1 MTTTARRLWIG
12 FGVLTTL
19 LVLFSVV
26 VLWLLHSVELDLVEQ
41 ADVARPRAMTAN
53 RMEIALLGHTLAIRA
68 FFQTG
73 DPKYKE
79 AAAREAADAEQRLAR
94 YEQLATTPKQR
105 ELAAEFAARWR
116 EYKTF
121 AQSLLAA
128 PDGRLRIAD
137 SERLGRMRIALE
149 RFVDEEIQREAD
161 ENYEARKRST
171 MGDLQGILG
180 AVVLLLII
188 GLLLASATSV
198 AVGRGIVRAEKA
210 LAREHGQLEAIIQ
223 AMADGVMVFDMAGN
237 AVVVNDAEARL
248 IGYADAEE
256 MKRNLAYFAER
267 FELADLEGNPVPVA
281 QWPVSRVLRGESF
294 RDWELVVVRKDV
306 ARRWIIS
313 FSGEPVRGPNGQQIL
328 ALVVSQ
334 DVTQRKQNDER
345 LRHIIERYRLASDV
359 AGLGHW
365 EWDLEGGELKW
376 SEEFRE
382 LYGMPP
388 DSAPSY
394 ELWRSAILAEDFPK
408 IDRAVNAAI
417 AESGSYRVDF
427 RVRHPK
433 RGLRHLLGVGR
444 AVRADGGP
452 PKRLIAVSMDITD
465 LKEAEEAVRRLNL
478 SLEQRVQERTAE
490 LAEANQ
496 EMQAFSY
503 TVSHDLRAPLRGIQG
518 FANALVEDFSASLG
532 DEGRRYCERIA
543 AAGERMEDL
552 IEDLLDY
559 SRLARQQIVAK
570 PIDLPSMV
578 REAIERLQTQIKSAQ
593 AQVSLDASGT
603 VIAHPTVLLMV
614 IQNLLANAIT
624 FVAKGTKPEVDIWS
638 EDRQDWLRLNLQ
650 DNGIGIEQKN
660 IDRIFNVFERLH
672 GDEAYAGTGI
682 GLAIVKRAMDRL
694 GGTCGVESAPGKGS
708 RFWIELRKG

>member
-1 MTTTARRLWIG
+1 MTTAKRLWVG
-12 FGVLTTL
+12 FGVLTAL
-19 LVLFSVV
+19 LVVFSAV
-26 VLWLLHSVELDLVEQ
+26 VLMLLRSVQRDVVEQ
-41 ADVARPRAMTAN
+41 AEVARPRAAAAKQL
-53 RMEIALLGHTLAIRA
+53 EIHVLGLALAVRA

-73 DPKYKE
+73 DPKYK
-79 AAAREAADAEQRLAR
+79 AAAEREAADAEARLAE
-94 YEQLATTPKQR
+94 YQQLAATEKQR
-105 ELAAEFAARWR
+105 ALAVQFTVRWR
-116 EYKTF
+116 EYKQF

-128 PDGRLRIAD
+128 PDGRLSAANA
-137 SERLGRMRIALE
+137 EQLGRLRVALE
-149 RFVDEEIQREAD
+149 SFVDDELQREAD
-161 ENYEARKRST
+161 ESYDASKKAT
-171 MGDLQGILG
+171 MLALQSIFGSVLALLVVAL
-180 AVVLLLII
+180 AVA
-188 GLLLASATSV
+188 LATGVTVGV
-198 AVGRGIVRAEKA
+198 AVLRTQKA
-210 LAREHGQLEAIIQ
+210 LAHEHGQLEAVIQ
-223 AMADGVMVFDMAGN
+223 AMADGVMVFDMSGN

-248 IGYADAEE
+248 IGYANADE
-256 MKRNLAYFAER
+256 MKRNLDYFAVR
-267 FELADLEGNPVPVA
+267 FDLADLDGNPVPFE
-281 QWPVSRVLRGESF
+281 QWPISKVLRGESF
-294 RDWELVVVRKDV
+294 RDWELAVVRKDV
-306 ARRWIIS
+306 PRTWIIS

-334 DVTQRKQNDER
+334 DVTLRKQNEER

-444 AVRADGGP
+444 ALRADGGP

-465 LKEAEEAVRRLNL
+465 LKEAEVAVRRLNL

-559 SRLARQQIVAK
+559 SRLARQQIVTK